1 MKKALVLVL
10 TQDPSL
16 MQGPN
21 NTTNSA
27 GIVLTGKKLFCLFFI
42 FAPFAW
48 FIFLFRFL
56 KCPLSSFLVSCL
68 A

>member
-10 TQDPSL
+10 TQHPSL

-27 GIVLTGKKLFCLFFI
+27 GIVLTGKELFYLCFYFCT
-42 FAPFAW
+42 FCMVY
-48 FIFLFRFL
+48 FLM
-56 KCPLSSFLVSCL
+56 
-68 A
+68 

>member
-27 GIVLTGKKLFCLFFI
+27 GIVLTGKKRFL
-42 FAPFAW
+42 
-48 FIFLFRFL
+48 FIFLFLHLLHGLF
-56 KCPLSSFLVSCL
+56 SYVDI
-68 A
+68 

>member
-27 GIVLTGKKLFCLFFI
+27 GIFLTGK
-42 FAPFAW
+42 
-48 FIFLFRFL
+48 
-56 KCPLSSFLVSCL
+56 
-68 A
+68 

>member
-27 GIVLTGKKLFCLFFI
+27 GIFITGKKLFLLFLFFL
-42 FAPFAW
+42 
-48 FIFLFRFL
+48 FLHL
-56 KCPLSSFLVSCL
+56 LHGSFSYVDF
-68 A
+68 